1 MEQVEELKGRVKS
14 LIVRQL
20 KLEID
25 PATIKDD
32 APLFGDDPSGL
43 GLDSIDALELA
54 LAIRKRYGVRTKAD
68 DAENRKIFSSVRALA
83 EHVKVNLSTQE
94 QP

>member
-43 GLDSIDALELA
+43 GLDSIDALELVLKVQDEEVGVKAFASVDA
-54 LAIRKRYGVRTKAD
+54 LCEFVRSKA
-68 DAENRKIFSSVRALA
+68 A
-83 EHVKVNLSTQE
+83 
-94 QP
+94 